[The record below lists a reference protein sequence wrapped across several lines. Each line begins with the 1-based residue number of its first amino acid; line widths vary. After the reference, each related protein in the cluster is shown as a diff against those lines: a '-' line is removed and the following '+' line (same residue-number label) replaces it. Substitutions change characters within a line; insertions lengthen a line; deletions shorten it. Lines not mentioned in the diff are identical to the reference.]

1 MFLIVDVHVY
11 VDTESRC
18 SSGSTRVQRAE
29 DVSKVLGTMG
39 HNSSIVGSGAVK
51 LW

>member
-1 MFLIVDVHVY
+1 MSLIVDVHVY
-11 VDTESRC
+11 GNTESRRN
-18 SSGSTRVQRAE
+18 SGSTRVQRAE

-39 HNSSIVGSGAVK
+39 HNSSIVGSGDWR